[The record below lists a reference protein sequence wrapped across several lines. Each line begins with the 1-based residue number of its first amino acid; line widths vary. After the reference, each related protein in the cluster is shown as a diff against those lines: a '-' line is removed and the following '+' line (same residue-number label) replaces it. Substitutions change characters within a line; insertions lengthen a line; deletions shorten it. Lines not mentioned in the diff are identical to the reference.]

1 MTRIGRTLAPLAL
14 AAALGPSAAAS
25 HAGEGF
31 VTKVRGMGLTI
42 DKGADDG
49 MVVGMSVTVMRSPD
63 DPVIHP
69 ITGENLG
76 SPEIEIADGEITK
89 VSARASSIR
98 LPRPALLPVRPGDI
112 VRYTTVDEQMVIR
125 QQLATETAEGA
136 AQERQVIRSE
146 ASRLARNIKGV
157 ERSIK
162 RLDRFDNDVVQPQF
176 TRINKD
182 IIAIKD
188 ELRELRET
196 VILLGSVPD
205 IGAVTGEMPSEL
217 SEAEAERLTELIQ
230 EVHARLAA
238 QQQEVEGE
246 LSSLP
251 EAGPPLPD
259 EARMGSFLSSL
270 SPWIFIIVGLVGLAA
285 VGLWFF
291 MRMSDDEG
299 DEDEEAEDDD
309 IVSSEVLT
317 HLPHR

>member
-1 MTRIGRTLAPLAL
+1 MTRIGRALAPLAL
-14 AAALGPSAAAS
+14 AAALGLSAAAS

-31 VTKVRGMGLTI
+31 VIKVRGMGLTI

-63 DPVIHP
+63 EPVIHP

-112 VRYTTVDEQMVIR
+112 VRYTTVDEQT
-125 QQLATETAEGA
+125 TETAEGA
-136 AQERQVIRSE
+136 TQERRVIRGE
-146 ASRLARNIKGV
+146 ARPAGNIKGV

-162 RLDRFDNDVVQPQF
+162 RLDRFDKDVVPRQF

-182 IIAIKD
+182 IVAIKD

-196 VILLGSVPD
+196 VTLLGSVPD

-246 LSSLP
+246 LP

-259 EARMGSFLSSL
+259 EARTGYEEIDDAGRDSFLSSL
-270 SPWIFIIVGLVGLAA
+270 SPWIFIIVGVVGLAA
-285 VGLWFF
+285 VGLWLF

-299 DEDEEAEDDD
+299 
-309 IVSSEVLT
+309 
-317 HLPHR
+317 RRG

>member
-1 MTRIGRTLAPLAL
+1 MTRIGRALAPLAL
-14 AAALGPSAAAS
+14 AAALGLSAAAS

-31 VTKVRGMGLTI
+31 VIKVRGMGLTI

-63 DPVIHP
+63 EPVIHP

-112 VRYTTVDEQMVIR
+112 VRYTTVDEQT
-125 QQLATETAEGA
+125 TETAEGA
-136 AQERQVIRSE
+136 TQERRVIRGE
-146 ASRLARNIKGV
+146 ARPAGNIKGV

-162 RLDRFDNDVVQPQF
+162 RLDRFDKDVVQPQF

-182 IIAIKD
+182 MVAIKD

-196 VILLGSVPD
+196 VTLLGSVPD

-217 SEAEAERLTELIQ
+217 SEADAERLTELIQ

-246 LSSLP
+246 LP

-259 EARMGSFLSSL
+259 EARTGYEEIDDAGRDSFLSSL
-270 SPWIFIIVGLVGLAA
+270 SPWIFIIVGVVGLAA
-285 VGLWFF
+285 VGLWLF

-299 DEDEEAEDDD
+299 R
-309 IVSSEVLT
+309 IG
-317 HLPHR
+317 

>member
-1 MTRIGRTLAPLAL
+1 
-14 AAALGPSAAAS
+14 
-25 HAGEGF
+25 
-31 VTKVRGMGLTI
+31 MGLTI

-63 DPVIHP
+63 EPVIHP

-112 VRYTTVDEQMVIR
+112 VRYTTVDEQT
-125 QQLATETAEGA
+125 TETAEGA
-136 AQERQVIRSE
+136 TQERRVIRGG
-146 ASRLARNIKGV
+146 ASRPAGNIKGV

-162 RLDRFDNDVVQPQF
+162 RLDRFDKDVVQPQF

-182 IIAIKD
+182 MVAIKD

-196 VILLGSVPD
+196 VTLLGSVPD

-217 SEAEAERLTELIQ
+217 SEADAERLTELIQ

-246 LSSLP
+246 LP

-259 EARMGSFLSSL
+259 EARTGYEEIDDAGRDSFLSSL
-270 SPWIFIIVGLVGLAA
+270 SPWIFIIVGVVGLAA
-285 VGLWFF
+285 VGLWLF

-299 DEDEEAEDDD
+299 R
-309 IVSSEVLT
+309 IG
-317 HLPHR
+317 

>member
-1 MTRIGRTLAPLAL
+1 MTRIGRALAPLAL
-14 AAALGPSAAAS
+14 AAALGLSAAAS

-31 VTKVRGMGLTI
+31 VIKVRGMGLTI

-63 DPVIHP
+63 EPVIHP

-112 VRYTTVDEQMVIR
+112 VRYTTVDEQT
-125 QQLATETAEGA
+125 TETAEGA
-136 AQERQVIRSE
+136 TQERRVIRGE
-146 ASRLARNIKGV
+146 ARPAGNIKGV

-162 RLDRFDNDVVQPQF
+162 RLDRFDKDVVQPQF

-182 IIAIKD
+182 IVAIKD

-196 VILLGSVPD
+196 VTLLGSVPD

-217 SEAEAERLTELIQ
+217 SEADAERLTELIQ

-246 LSSLP
+246 LP

-259 EARMGSFLSSL
+259 EARTGYEEIDDAGRDSFLSSL
-270 SPWIFIIVGLVGLAA
+270 SPWIFIIVGVVGLAA
-285 VGLWFF
+285 VGLWLF

-299 DEDEEAEDDD
+299 R
-309 IVSSEVLT
+309 IG
-317 HLPHR
+317 

>member
-1 MTRIGRTLAPLAL
+1 MTRTGRALAPLAL
-14 AAALGPSAAAS
+14 IAALGLSAAAS

-63 DPVIHP
+63 DSVIHP

-76 SPEIEIADGEITK
+76 PPEIEIADGEITR

-112 VRYTTVDEQMVIR
+112 VRYTTVDEQMVME
-125 QQLATETAEGA
+125 QQLATEIAEG
-136 AQERQVIRSE
+136 ERQVIRRE

-162 RLDRFDNDVVQPQF
+162 RLDRFDKDVVQPQF

-188 ELRELRET
+188 ELRET

-217 SEAEAERLTELIQ
+217 SEA
-230 EVHARLAA
+230 
-238 QQQEVEGE
+238 G
-246 LSSLP
+246 SL
-251 EAGPPLPD
+251 LPD

-270 SPWIFIIVGLVGLAA
+270 SPWIFIIVGGVGLAA
-285 VGLWFF
+285 GGLWLV
-291 MRMSDDEG
+291 MQR
-299 DEDEEAEDDD
+299 
-309 IVSSEVLT
+309 
-317 HLPHR
+317 

>member
-1 MTRIGRTLAPLAL
+1 MTRIGRALAPLAL
-14 AAALGPSAAAS
+14 AAALGLSAAAS

-31 VTKVRGMGLTI
+31 VIKVRGMGLTI

-63 DPVIHP
+63 EPVIHP

-112 VRYTTVDEQMVIR
+112 VRYTTVDEQT
-125 QQLATETAEGA
+125 TETAEGA
-136 AQERQVIRSE
+136 TQERRVIRGE
-146 ASRLARNIKGV
+146 ARPAGNIKGV

-162 RLDRFDNDVVQPQF
+162 RLDRFDKDVVQPQF

-182 IIAIKD
+182 MVAIKD

-196 VILLGSVPD
+196 VTLLGSVPD

-217 SEAEAERLTELIQ
+217 SEADAERLTELIQ

-246 LSSLP
+246 LP

-259 EARMGSFLSSL
+259 EARTGYEEIDDAGRDSFLSSL
-270 SPWIFIIVGLVGLAA
+270 SPWIFIIVGVVGLAA
-285 VGLWFF
+285 VGLWLF
-291 MRMSDDEG
+291 MRMSDDDG
-299 DEDEEAEDDD
+299 
-309 IVSSEVLT
+309 IV
-317 HLPHR
+317 PPKI

>member
-1 MTRIGRTLAPLAL
+1 MTRIGRALAPLAL
-14 AAALGPSAAAS
+14 AAALGLSAAAS

-31 VTKVRGMGLTI
+31 VIKVRGMGLTI

-63 DPVIHP
+63 EPVIHP

-112 VRYTTVDEQMVIR
+112 VRYTTVDEQT
-125 QQLATETAEGA
+125 TETAEGA
-136 AQERQVIRSE
+136 TQERRVIRGE
-146 ASRLARNIKGV
+146 ARPAGNIKGV

-162 RLDRFDNDVVQPQF
+162 RLDRFDKDVVPRQF

-182 IIAIKD
+182 IVAIKD

-196 VILLGSVPD
+196 VTLLGSVPD

-217 SEAEAERLTELIQ
+217 SEADAERLTELIQ

-246 LSSLP
+246 LP

-259 EARMGSFLSSL
+259 EARTGYEEIDDAGRDSFLSSL
-270 SPWIFIIVGLVGLAA
+270 SPWIFIIVGVVGLAA
-285 VGLWFF
+285 VGLWLF

-299 DEDEEAEDDD
+299 R
-309 IVSSEVLT
+309 IG
-317 HLPHR
+317 

>member
-1 MTRIGRTLAPLAL
+1 MTRIGRALAPLAL
-14 AAALGPSAAAS
+14 AAALGLSAAAS

-31 VTKVRGMGLTI
+31 VIKVRGMGLTI

-63 DPVIHP
+63 EPVIHP

-112 VRYTTVDEQMVIR
+112 VRYTTVDEQT
-125 QQLATETAEGA
+125 TETAEGA
-136 AQERQVIRSE
+136 TQERRVIRGG
-146 ASRLARNIKGV
+146 ASRPAGNIKGV

-162 RLDRFDNDVVQPQF
+162 RLDRFDKDVVPRQF

-182 IIAIKD
+182 IVAIKD

-196 VILLGSVPD
+196 VTLLGSVPD

-217 SEAEAERLTELIQ
+217 SEADAERLTDLIQ

-246 LSSLP
+246 LP

-259 EARMGSFLSSL
+259 EARTGYEEIDDAGRDSFLSSL
-270 SPWIFIIVGLVGLAA
+270 SPWIFIIVGVVGLAA
-285 VGLWFF
+285 VGLWLF

-299 DEDEEAEDDD
+299 
-309 IVSSEVLT
+309 
-317 HLPHR
+317 RRG

>member
-1 MTRIGRTLAPLAL
+1 MTRIGRALAPLAL
-14 AAALGPSAAAS
+14 AAALGLSAAAS

-31 VTKVRGMGLTI
+31 VIKVRGMGLTI

-63 DPVIHP
+63 EPVIHP

-112 VRYTTVDEQMVIR
+112 VRYTTVDEQT
-125 QQLATETAEGA
+125 TETAEGA
-136 AQERQVIRSE
+136 TQERRVIRGG
-146 ASRLARNIKGV
+146 ASRPAGNIKGV

-162 RLDRFDNDVVQPQF
+162 RLDRFDKDVVQPQF

-182 IIAIKD
+182 MVAIKD

-196 VILLGSVPD
+196 VTLLGSVPD

-217 SEAEAERLTELIQ
+217 SEADAEILTELIQ

-238 QQQEVEGE
+238 QHQEVEGE
-246 LSSLP
+246 LP

-259 EARMGSFLSSL
+259 EARTGYEEIDDAGRDSFLSSL
-270 SPWIFIIVGLVGLAA
+270 SPWIFIIVGVVGLAA
-285 VGLWFF
+285 VGLWLF

-299 DEDEEAEDDD
+299 R
-309 IVSSEVLT
+309 IG
-317 HLPHR
+317 

>member
-1 MTRIGRTLAPLAL
+1 MTRIGRALAPLAL
-14 AAALGPSAAAS
+14 AAALGLSAAAS

-31 VTKVRGMGLTI
+31 VIKVRGMGLTI

-63 DPVIHP
+63 EPVIHP
-69 ITGENLG
+69 ITGEYLG

-112 VRYTTVDEQMVIR
+112 VRYTTVDEQT
-125 QQLATETAEGA
+125 TETAEGA
-136 AQERQVIRSE
+136 TQERRVIRGG
-146 ASRLARNIKGV
+146 ASRPAGNIKGV

-162 RLDRFDNDVVQPQF
+162 RLDRFDKDVVQPQF

-182 IIAIKD
+182 MVAIKD

-196 VILLGSVPD
+196 VTLLGSVPD

-217 SEAEAERLTELIQ
+217 SEADAERLTELIQ

-246 LSSLP
+246 LP

-259 EARMGSFLSSL
+259 EARTGYEEIDDAGRDSFLSSL
-270 SPWIFIIVGLVGLAA
+270 SPWIFIIVGVVGLAA
-285 VGLWFF
+285 VGLWLF

-299 DEDEEAEDDD
+299 R
-309 IVSSEVLT
+309 IG
-317 HLPHR
+317 

>member
-1 MTRIGRTLAPLAL
+1 LAL
-14 AAALGPSAAAS
+14 AAALGLSAAAS

-31 VTKVRGMGLTI
+31 VIKVRGMGLTI

-63 DPVIHP
+63 EPVIHP

-112 VRYTTVDEQMVIR
+112 VRYTTVDEQT
-125 QQLATETAEGA
+125 TETAEGA
-136 AQERQVIRSE
+136 TQERRVIRGG
-146 ASRLARNIKGV
+146 ASRPAGNIKGV

-162 RLDRFDNDVVQPQF
+162 RLDRFDKDVVQPQF

-182 IIAIKD
+182 MVAIKD

-196 VILLGSVPD
+196 VTLLGSVPD

-217 SEAEAERLTELIQ
+217 SEADAERLTELIQ

-246 LSSLP
+246 LP

-259 EARMGSFLSSL
+259 EARTGYEEIDDAGRDSFLSSL
-270 SPWIFIIVGLVGLAA
+270 SPWIFIIVGVVGLAA
-285 VGLWFF
+285 VGLWLF

-299 DEDEEAEDDD
+299 R
-309 IVSSEVLT
+309 IG
-317 HLPHR
+317 

>member
-1 MTRIGRTLAPLAL
+1 MTRIGRALAPLAL
-14 AAALGPSAAAS
+14 AAALGLSAAAS

-31 VTKVRGMGLTI
+31 VIKVRGMGLTI

-63 DPVIHP
+63 EPVIHP

-112 VRYTTVDEQMVIR
+112 VRYTTVDEQT
-125 QQLATETAEGA
+125 TETAEGA
-136 AQERQVIRSE
+136 TQERRVIRGG
-146 ASRLARNIKGV
+146 ASRPAGNIKGV

-162 RLDRFDNDVVQPQF
+162 RLDRFDKDVVQPQF

-182 IIAIKD
+182 MVAIKD

-196 VILLGSVPD
+196 VTLLGSVPD

-217 SEAEAERLTELIQ
+217 SEADAERLTELIQ

-246 LSSLP
+246 LP

-259 EARMGSFLSSL
+259 EARTGYEEIDDAGRDSFLSSL
-270 SPWIFIIVGLVGLAA
+270 SPWIFIIVGVVGLAA
-285 VGLWFF
+285 VGLWLF

-299 DEDEEAEDDD
+299 R
-309 IVSSEVLT
+309 IG
-317 HLPHR
+317 

>member
-1 MTRIGRTLAPLAL
+1 MTRIGRALAPLAL
-14 AAALGPSAAAS
+14 AAALGLSAAAS

-31 VTKVRGMGLTI
+31 VIKVRGMGLTI
-42 DKGADDG
+42 DKGAEDG

-63 DPVIHP
+63 EPVIHP
-69 ITGENLG
+69 ITGEYLG

-112 VRYTTVDEQMVIR
+112 VRYTTVDEQT
-125 QQLATETAEGA
+125 TETAEGA
-136 AQERQVIRSE
+136 TQERRVIRGE
-146 ASRLARNIKGV
+146 ARPAGNIKGV

-162 RLDRFDNDVVQPQF
+162 RLDRFDKDVVQPQF

-182 IIAIKD
+182 MVAIKD

-196 VILLGSVPD
+196 VTLLGSVPD

-217 SEAEAERLTELIQ
+217 SEADAERLTELIQ

-246 LSSLP
+246 LP

-259 EARMGSFLSSL
+259 EARTGYEEIDDAGRDSFLSSL
-270 SPWIFIIVGLVGLAA
+270 SPWIFIIVGVVGLAA
-285 VGLWFF
+285 VGLWLF

-299 DEDEEAEDDD
+299 R
-309 IVSSEVLT
+309 IG
-317 HLPHR
+317 